1 MLAALSFLTVL
12 AQSSQSE
19 SNPDGG
25 NATLIIILTLV
36 VAVLVIGAVATFFA
50 KRGSKVPAND
60 PHDEGHVGS

>member
-1 MLAALSFLTVL
+1 MLALLTVL

-19 SNPDGG
+19 SNPSGG

-36 VAVLVIGAVATFFA
+36 VAVLVIGVVVGLLM
-50 KRGSKVPAND
+50 KRGSKVPANE